1 MTDYPI
7 HLDTQSSKG
16 TVCSKKDYRYK
27 WTWQT
32 PIHLDTQSSK
42 GTVCSKK
49 DYGYK
54 WTWQTIQYT

>member
-32 PIHLDTQSSK
+32 I
-42 GTVCSKK
+42 
-49 DYGYK
+49 YIYIA
-54 WTWQTIQYT
+54 IQHYT